1 MSWGNVQ
8 YICLKAQYAENVS
21 IPQPPLKL
29 SNNQNI
35 ARLIK
40 VWTLI
45 LRKLVSQN
53 WQHPFH
59 DRYFAF
65 TKSPLFVS
73 QLICKRDFTVITYTQ
88 GCSAAGTRGN
98 GVPTP
103 FSRFALKWLW
113 SCFKMA
119 IFLMRSHTF
128 FVSTTSLL
136 SQDMLELEKLDALSN
151 LVEISVIGN
160 AVSRRLLHRPMLV
173 YQQPNLQTIDGISVT
188 PEERTKAELYFMD
201 QQVSLF

>member
-1 MSWGNVQ
+1 
-8 YICLKAQYAENVS
+8 
-21 IPQPPLKL
+21 
-29 SNNQNI
+29 
-35 ARLIK
+35 
-40 VWTLI
+40 
-45 LRKLVSQN
+45 
-53 WQHPFH
+53 
-59 DRYFAF
+59 
-65 TKSPLFVS
+65 
-73 QLICKRDFTVITYTQ
+73 
-88 GCSAAGTRGN
+88 
-98 GVPTP
+98 
-103 FSRFALKWLW
+103 
-113 SCFKMA
+113 
-119 IFLMRSHTF
+119 MRSHTF